1 MGERGPEYS
10 EGKSR
15 SRERPFPKARFDMG
29 QIVIT
34 TGADITLAQLERHPV
49 QLLARHI
56 EGDWGNLDEH
66 DKELNEQALNPDFP
80 TRVFSAYNIEDER
93 FYVITEWDRS
103 ITTILRPDEY

>member
-1 MGERGPEYS
+1 MN
-10 EGKSR
+10 EGAPHHSDEETQPKNKA
-15 SRERPFPKARFDMG
+15 FPKARFDMG

-49 QLLARHI
+49 QLLAKHV
-56 EGDWGNLDEH
+56 EGDWGNLDDH
-66 DKELNEQALNPDFP
+66 DKALNEEALNPEFP
-80 TRVFSAYNIEDER
+80 SRVFSAYNIDDER

>member
-1 MGERGPEYS
+1 MAERDPNHIEIEKQS
-10 EGKSR
+10 EG
-15 SRERPFPKARFDMG
+15 ELIVKARFDMG

-49 QLLARHI
+49 QLLARHV
-56 EGDWGNLDEH
+56 EGDWGNLDDH

-80 TRVFSAYNIEDER
+80 TRVFSAYNIDDER

-103 ITTILRPDEY
+103 ITTILRSDEY